1 MSRPFAQDNRLMEP
15 QFLFRFLAT
24 RAAAGVAMALL
35 ALGPVSFLI
44 LDDAG
49 GIIWAASVLGGLAV
63 ACGARQRWWPE
74 LRENG
79 RPVMY
84 CLCMLAL
91 YLALPLLSYFLIDD
105 SDFAKSRVT
114 RQFLLLGTPF
124 VLLLLW
130 WLRPGLRM
138 VLALIAFNAAFF
150 GIYAFVYA
158 WLDPGRVEGSVH
170 AVHFGNLSLFLG
182 FASLGLFAVAGRRG
196 WRILAVASMILGGA
210 ASVLA
215 GARGGWLAAPLL
227 FAVTLIMLTRVFR
240 LGRHVVFGMIVL
252 TLLVVAGL
260 WHTDAVRQRIDKV
273 EQNLEQ
279 LELAESKWLDNSIGV
294 RILMWEQAWLEIRE
308 APLLGSGF
316 SGYRDRMQTAVA
328 SGELPKD
335 MLDFATEPHN
345 EYLYQWLT
353 RGAFGLTVF
362 LLCLAGA
369 AWYFSDLLL
378 RGNSSQVAVAQ
389 VGLSLVAIIAV
400 GGLTITV
407 IDQRAVIRFL
417 GWILALLLYCIWLCG
432 KESAAG
438 QIPEIAS
445 TKASQ
450 VNP

>member
-1 MSRPFAQDNRLMEP
+1 
-15 QFLFRFLAT
+15 
-24 RAAAGVAMALL
+24 MALL
-35 ALGPVSFLI
+35 VLGPVSFLI

-49 GIIWAASVLGGLAV
+49 GIIWAASVLAGLGV
-63 ACGARQRWWPE
+63 ACTARQKWWPD

-79 RPVMY
+79 RPVIY
-84 CLCMLAL
+84 CLGILAL
-91 YLALPLLSYFLIDD
+91 YLALPLLSYLLIDG

-130 WLRPGLRM
+130 WLRLSLRT
-138 VLALIAFNAAFF
+138 VLALIAINAAAF
-150 GIYAFVYA
+150 GIYAFCYA

-182 FASLGLFAVAGRRG
+182 FASLGLLAVADHYG
-196 WRILAVASMILGGA
+196 WRILAVAGVILGGT

-227 FAVTLIMLTRVFR
+227 FAVTLIMVTRAFR
-240 LGRHVVFGMIVL
+240 LQRTLVIGMIGLTILVL
-252 TLLVVAGL
+252 AGL
-260 WHTDAVRQRIDKV
+260 WHTEAVQQRIDKV

-279 LELAESKWLDNSIGV
+279 LKLAESKWLNNSVGV
-294 RILMWEQAWLEIRE
+294 RILMWEQAWLEIRG

-316 SGYRDRMQTAVA
+316 SGYRDRMQTAVE
-328 SGELPKD
+328 SGALPKD

-353 RGAFGLTVF
+353 RGAFGLAVF
-362 LLCLAGA
+362 VLSLAVAG
-369 AWYFSDLLL
+369 WYFSGMLL
-378 RGNSSQVAVAQ
+378 RGDASRIAVAQ
-389 VGLSLVAIIAV
+389 VGLALVAIIAI

-432 KESAAG
+432 KERATGRGPGAVGTKGFAG
-438 QIPEIAS
+438 
-445 TKASQ
+445 
-450 VNP
+450 